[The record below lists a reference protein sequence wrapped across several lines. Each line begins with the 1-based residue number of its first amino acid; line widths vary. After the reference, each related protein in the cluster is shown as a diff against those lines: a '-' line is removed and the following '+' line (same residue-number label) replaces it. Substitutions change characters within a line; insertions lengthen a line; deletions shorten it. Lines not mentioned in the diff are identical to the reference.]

1 MSLKIIL
8 KAQKKLLHPTFPA
21 KCVFYAQSAN
31 PPFLQALSTKI
42 AEYAQNAD
50 IISE

>member
-1 MSLKIIL
+1 MSLRITLKI
-8 KAQKKLLHPTFPA
+8 QKNPPYPTFPA